1 MDKLGILAPVTTRAV
16 WLFFIQQLWRQKIDR
31 DDPLVETFVEAW
43 VKFRKELNQLSI
55 LKFPKIFTHF
65 QEISSYT
72 AFVTHLL

>member
-1 MDKLGILAPVTTRAV
+1 MDKLGILAPVTTRAK
-16 WLFFIQQLWRQKIDR
+16 LFIQQLWRQKIDR